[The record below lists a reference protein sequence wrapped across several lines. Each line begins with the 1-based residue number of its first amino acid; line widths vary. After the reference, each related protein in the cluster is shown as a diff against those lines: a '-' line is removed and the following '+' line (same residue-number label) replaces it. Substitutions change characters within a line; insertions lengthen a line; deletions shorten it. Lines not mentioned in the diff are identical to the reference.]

1 MSNFGNRHHHRIA
14 LLAGACGLALL
25 AGALTGCQDSADG
38 PKSADASQQALIA
51 SLGPA
56 PTYSQAAAAYNQR
69 VAPLDRLFARAN
81 IQLTYLDK
89 DGELRTEQPEG
100 MLQIIRPDK
109 LSLNLGKAGQNLFW
123 FGCDSQ
129 RYWWLDLSDKDDK
142 FAAVGRH
149 DLFGTPGNMASK
161 RLGVA
166 IRPRDLIMLL
176 GIVPLDPAAR
186 GVTQWA
192 SNQPKDGSPP
202 SLMVLA
208 PVGTPGTAAAGWVR
222 LTLDAKSMMP
232 RSIDL
237 MDAKQKLILTARHE
251 GEEQVEITRSDAK
264 GTIGAGAL
272 VPMAGRVY
280 AHHFESGTDFRLT
293 LTGASD
299 KVTSQKA
306 FELAELVKTL
316 RVDRQIDLDAGSR
329 PSISAA
335 NPAIATNP
343 DVRVR
348 GTPLKK
354 PAGPSMN
361 TRDQ

>member
-1 MSNFGNRHHHRIA
+1 MSNFGTRFHDRIA

-25 AGALTGCQDSADG
+25 AGCQDSAEV
-38 PKSADASQQALIA
+38 PKSADASQQALVA

-56 PTYSQAAAAYNQR
+56 PTYTQAAAAYNRR

-129 RYWWLDLSDKDDK
+129 RYWWLDLSDKNDK

-149 DLFGTPGNMASK
+149 DLFGTPGNLASK

-176 GIVPLDPAAR
+176 GIVPLDPAGR
-186 GVTQWA
+186 GVTHWA

-208 PVGTPGTAAAGWVR
+208 PVGTGTAAAGWVR

-272 VPMAGRVY
+272 VPIAGRVY

-306 FELAELVKTL
+306 FDLAELVKTL

-329 PSISAA
+329 APAPVTTPTPTVAA
-335 NPAIATNP
+335 APGA
-343 DVRVR
+343 RVQ

-354 PAGPSMN
+354 PAAPSTN
-361 TRDQ
+361 PRAR